1 MKAKNIFLYAA
12 LVMCLLF
19 PVSVSAKQPGRTQI
33 VENYKNFLRAKVH
46 KPIKISI
53 SYNTIGKNERKFMY
67 KWTHLENATGYEH
80 QISPDK
86 KFKKD
91 VHNQKGGPNW
101 GSATREYTCSLNDEP
116 CAHIHQ
122 NYYIRIRPVFGKY
135 HGRWSKIAICKGDL
149 NENSSK

>member
-1 MKAKNIFLYAA
+1 MKKRMILC
-12 LVMCLLF
+12 VMMMCCLLF
-19 PVSVSAKQPGRTQI
+19 PVYTSART
-33 VENYKNFLRAKVH
+33 VNYNRTENYKNFVRAVTH

-135 HGRWSKIAICKGDL
+135 HGRWSKVAICKGNR

>member
-1 MKAKNIFLYAA
+1 MKKRMILC
-12 LVMCLLF
+12 VMMMCCLLF
-19 PVSVSAKQPGRTQI
+19 PVYTSART
-33 VENYKNFLRAKVH
+33 VNYNRTENYKNFVRAVTH

-67 KWTHLENATGYEH
+67 KWTHLENTTGYEH

-86 KFKKD
+86 KLKK
-91 VHNQKGGPNW
+91 HEHKHKGGPNR
-101 GSATREYTCSLNDEP
+101 GSARREYTCSLNDEP

-135 HGRWSKIAICKGDL
+135 HGRWSKVAISKGDL
-149 NENSSK
+149 

>member
-1 MKAKNIFLYAA
+1 MKKRMILC
-12 LVMCLLF
+12 VMMMCCLLF
-19 PVSVSAKQPGRTQI
+19 PVYTSARTVKYNR
-33 VENYKNFLRAKVH
+33 VENYKNFVRAVTH

-67 KWTHLENATGYEH
+67 KWTHLENVTGYEH

-101 GSATREYTCSLNDEP
+101 GSATREYACSLNDEP

-135 HGRWSKIAICKGDL
+135 HGRWSKVAISKGDL

>member
-1 MKAKNIFLYAA
+1 MKKRMILC
-12 LVMCLLF
+12 VMMMCCLLF
-19 PVSVSAKQPGRTQI
+19 PVYTSART
-33 VENYKNFLRAKVH
+33 VNYNRTENYKNFVRAVTH

-67 KWTHLENATGYEH
+67 KWTHLENETGYEH

>member
-1 MKAKNIFLYAA
+1 MKKRMILC
-12 LVMCLLF
+12 VMMMCCLLF
-19 PVSVSAKQPGRTQI
+19 PVYTSART
-33 VENYKNFLRAKVH
+33 VNYNRTENYKNFVRAVTH

-135 HGRWSKIAICKGDL
+135 HGRWSKQG
-149 NENSSK
+149 

>member
-1 MKAKNIFLYAA
+1 MKKRMILC
-12 LVMCLLF
+12 VMMICCLLF
-19 PVSVSAKQPGRTQI
+19 PVYTSART
-33 VENYKNFLRAKVH
+33 VNYNRTENYKNFVRAVTH

-67 KWTHLENATGYEH
+67 KWTHLENTTGYEH

-135 HGRWSKIAICKGDL
+135 HGRWSKVAISKGDL
-149 NENSSK
+149 

>member
-1 MKAKNIFLYAA
+1 MKTRMILC
-12 LVMCLLF
+12 VMMMCCLLF
-19 PVSVSAKQPGRTQI
+19 PVYTSARTVKYNR
-33 VENYKNFLRAKVH
+33 VENYKNFVRAVTH

-53 SYNTIGKNERKFMY
+53 SYNTIGKKERKFMY

-91 VHNQKGGPNW
+91 VYNQNGGPNW

>member
-1 MKAKNIFLYAA
+1 MKKRMILC
-12 LVMCLLF
+12 VMMMCCLLF
-19 PVSVSAKQPGRTQI
+19 PVYTSARTVKYNR
-33 VENYKNFLRAKVH
+33 VENYKNFVRAVTH

-67 KWTHLENATGYEH
+67 KWTHLENTTGYEH

-135 HGRWSKIAICKGDL
+135 HGRWSKVAICKGDL

>member
-1 MKAKNIFLYAA
+1 MKKRMILC
-12 LVMCLLF
+12 VMMMCCLLF
-19 PVSVSAKQPGRTQI
+19 PVYTSART
-33 VENYKNFLRAKVH
+33 VNYNRTENYKNFVRAVTH

-135 HGRWSKIAICKGDL
+135 HGRWSKVVICKGNL

>member
-1 MKAKNIFLYAA
+1 MKKRMILC
-12 LVMCLLF
+12 VMMMCCLLF
-19 PVSVSAKQPGRTQI
+19 PVYTSART
-33 VENYKNFLRAKVH
+33 VNYNRTENYKNFVRAVTH

-67 KWTHLENATGYEH
+67 KWTHLENTTGYEH

-101 GSATREYTCSLNDEP
+101 GSATREYACSLNDEP

-135 HGRWSKIAICKGDL
+135 HGRWSKVAICKGDL

>member
-1 MKAKNIFLYAA
+1 MKKRMILC
-12 LVMCLLF
+12 VMMMCCLLF
-19 PVSVSAKQPGRTQI
+19 PVYTSARTVKYNR
-33 VENYKNFLRAKVH
+33 VENYKNFVRAVTH

-67 KWTHLENATGYEH
+67 KWTHLENTTGYEH

-135 HGRWSKIAICKGDL
+135 HGRWSKVVISKGDL
-149 NENSSK
+149 

>member
-1 MKAKNIFLYAA
+1 MKKRMILC
-12 LVMCLLF
+12 VMMMCCLLF
-19 PVSVSAKQPGRTQI
+19 PVYTSART
-33 VENYKNFLRAKVH
+33 VNYNRTENYKNFVRAVTH

-67 KWTHLENATGYEH
+67 KWTHLENTTGYEH

-122 NYYIRIRPVFGKY
+122 NYYIRVRPLFGKY
-135 HGRWSKIAICKGDL
+135 HGRWSKVAICKGDL

>member
-1 MKAKNIFLYAA
+1 MKKRMILC
-12 LVMCLLF
+12 VMMMCCLLF
-19 PVSVSAKQPGRTQI
+19 PVYTSARTVKYNR
-33 VENYKNFLRAKVH
+33 VENYKNFVRAVTH

-67 KWTHLENATGYEH
+67 KWTHLENTTGYEH

-101 GSATREYTCSLNDEP
+101 GSATREYACSLNDEP
-116 CAHIHQ
+116 CAHIYQ

-135 HGRWSKIAICKGDL
+135 HGRWSKVAICKGDL

>member
-1 MKAKNIFLYAA
+1 MKKRMILC
-12 LVMCLLF
+12 VMMMCCLLF
-19 PVSVSAKQPGRTQI
+19 PVYTSARTVKYNR
-33 VENYKNFLRAKVH
+33 VENYKNFVRAVTH

-53 SYNTIGKNERKFMY
+53 EYNTIAKNERKYMY
-67 KWTHLENATGYEH
+67 KWTHVQGATGYEH
-80 QISPDK
+80 QVSPDK

-122 NYYIRIRPVFGKY
+122 NYYIRARPLFGKY
-135 HGRWSKIAICKGDL
+135 HGRWSKVAICKGNL

>member
-1 MKAKNIFLYAA
+1 MKKRMILC
-12 LVMCLLF
+12 VMMMCCLLF
-19 PVSVSAKQPGRTQI
+19 PVYTSARTVKYNR
-33 VENYKNFLRAKVH
+33 VENYKNFVRAVTH

-67 KWTHLENATGYEH
+67 KWTHLENVTGYEH
-80 QISPDK
+80 QVSPDK

-116 CAHIHQ
+116 CTHIHQ

-135 HGRWSKIAICKGDL
+135 HGRWSKVAICKGDL

>member
-1 MKAKNIFLYAA
+1 MKKRMILC
-12 LVMCLLF
+12 VMMMCCLLF
-19 PVSVSAKQPGRTQI
+19 PVYTSARTVKYNR
-33 VENYKNFLRAKVH
+33 VENYKNFVRAVTH

-67 KWTHLENATGYEH
+67 KWTHLENTTGYEH

-122 NYYIRIRPVFGKY
+122 NYYIRIRPLFGKY
-135 HGRWSKIAICKGDL
+135 HGRWSKIAISKGDL
-149 NENSSK
+149 

>member
-1 MKAKNIFLYAA
+1 MKKRMILC
-12 LVMCLLF
+12 VMMMCCLLF
-19 PVSVSAKQPGRTQI
+19 PVYTSART
-33 VENYKNFLRAKVH
+33 VNYNRTENYKNFVRAVTH

-135 HGRWSKIAICKGDL
+135 HGRWSKIAIRKGDL

>member
-1 MKAKNIFLYAA
+1 MNKRMILC
-12 LVMCLLF
+12 VMMMCCLLF
-19 PVSVSAKQPGRTQI
+19 PVYTSARTVKYNR
-33 VENYKNFLRAKVH
+33 VENYNNFVRAVTH

-67 KWTHLENATGYEH
+67 KWTHLENVTGYEH

-101 GSATREYTCSLNDEP
+101 GSATREYACSLNDEP

-135 HGRWSKIAICKGDL
+135 HGRWSKVAISKGDL
-149 NENSSK
+149 

>member
-1 MKAKNIFLYAA
+1 MKKRMILC
-12 LVMCLLF
+12 VMMMCCLLF
-19 PVSVSAKQPGRTQI
+19 PVYTSART
-33 VENYKNFLRAKVH
+33 VNYNRTENYKNFVRAVTH

-101 GSATREYTCSLNDEP
+101 GSATREYTCSLMTNR
-116 CAHIHQ
+116 AHIF
-122 NYYIRIRPVFGKY
+122 I
-135 HGRWSKIAICKGDL
+135 KIITSASVPYS
-149 NENSSK
+149 ENTTAGGVK

>member
-1 MKAKNIFLYAA
+1 MKKRMILC
-12 LVMCLLF
+12 VMMMCCLLF
-19 PVSVSAKQPGRTQI
+19 PVYTSARTVKYNR
-33 VENYKNFLRAKVH
+33 VENYKNFVRAVTH

-67 KWTHLENATGYEH
+67 KWTHLENVTGYEH

-122 NYYIRIRPVFGKY
+122 NYYIRARPLFGKY
-135 HGRWSKIAICKGDL
+135 HGRWSKVAICKGDL

>member
-1 MKAKNIFLYAA
+1 MKKRMILC
-12 LVMCLLF
+12 VMMMCCLLF
-19 PVSVSAKQPGRTQI
+19 PVYTSARTVKYNR
-33 VENYKNFLRAKVH
+33 VENYKNFVRAVTH

-67 KWTHLENATGYEH
+67 KWTHLENVTGYEH

-101 GSATREYTCSLNDEP
+101 GSATREYACSLNDEP

-122 NYYIRIRPVFGKY
+122 NYYIRARPLFGKY
-135 HGRWSKIAICKGDL
+135 HGRWSKVAICKGDL

>member
-1 MKAKNIFLYAA
+1 MKKRMILC
-12 LVMCLLF
+12 VIMMCCLLF
-19 PVSVSAKQPGRTQI
+19 PVYTSART
-33 VENYKNFLRAKVH
+33 VNYNCTENYKNFVRAVTH

-135 HGRWSKIAICKGDL
+135 HGRWSKVAISKGDL
-149 NENSSK
+149 

>member
-1 MKAKNIFLYAA
+1 MKKRMILC
-12 LVMCLLF
+12 VMMMCCLLF
-19 PVSVSAKQPGRTQI
+19 PVYTSARTVNYNR
-33 VENYKNFLRAKVH
+33 VENYKNFVRAVTH

-101 GSATREYTCSLNDEP
+101 GSATREYACSLNDEP

-135 HGRWSKIAICKGDL
+135 HGRWSKVAISKGDL
-149 NENSSK
+149 

>member
-1 MKAKNIFLYAA
+1 MKKRMILC
-12 LVMCLLF
+12 VMMMCCLLF
-19 PVSVSAKQPGRTQI
+19 PVYTSART
-33 VENYKNFLRAKVH
+33 VNYNRTENYKNFVRAVTH

-67 KWTHLENATGYEH
+67 KWTHLENTTGYEH

-91 VHNQKGGPNW
+91 VHNQKGGSNW

-135 HGRWSKIAICKGDL
+135 HGRWSKVAICKGDL

>member
-1 MKAKNIFLYAA
+1 MKKRMILC
-12 LVMCLLF
+12 VMMMCCLLF
-19 PVSVSAKQPGRTQI
+19 PVYTSART
-33 VENYKNFLRAKVH
+33 VNYNRTENYKNFVRAVTH

-101 GSATREYTCSLNDEP
+101 GSATREYTCNLNDEP

-135 HGRWSKIAICKGDL
+135 HGRWSKVAICKGDL

>member
-1 MKAKNIFLYAA
+1 MKKRMILC
-12 LVMCLLF
+12 VMMMCCLLF
-19 PVSVSAKQPGRTQI
+19 PVYTSART
-33 VENYKNFLRAKVH
+33 VNYNRTENYKNFVRAVTH

-67 KWTHLENATGYEH
+67 KWTHLENVTGYEH

-101 GSATREYTCSLNDEP
+101 GSATREYTCNLNDEP

-135 HGRWSKIAICKGDL
+135 HGRWSKVAICKGDL

>member
-1 MKAKNIFLYAA
+1 MKKRMILC
-12 LVMCLLF
+12 VMMMCCLLF
-19 PVSVSAKQPGRTQI
+19 PVYTSARTVKYNR
-33 VENYKNFLRAKVH
+33 VENYKNFVRAVTH

-67 KWTHLENATGYEH
+67 KWTHLENVTGYEH

-101 GSATREYTCSLNDEP
+101 GSATREYACSLNDEP
-116 CAHIHQ
+116 CTHIHQ

-135 HGRWSKIAICKGDL
+135 HGRWSKVAICKGDL

>member
-1 MKAKNIFLYAA
+1 MKKRMILC
-12 LVMCLLF
+12 VMMMCCLLF
-19 PVSVSAKQPGRTQI
+19 PVYTSARTVKYNR
-33 VENYKNFLRAKVH
+33 VENYKNFVRAVTH

-67 KWTHLENATGYEH
+67 KWTHLENTTGYEH

-101 GSATREYTCSLNDEP
+101 GSAMREYACSLNDEP

-122 NYYIRIRPVFGKY
+122 NYYIRVRPLFGKY
-135 HGRWSKIAICKGDL
+135 HGRWSKVAICKGDL

>member
-1 MKAKNIFLYAA
+1 MKKRMILC
-12 LVMCLLF
+12 VMMMCCLLF
-19 PVSVSAKQPGRTQI
+19 PVYTSART
-33 VENYKNFLRAKVH
+33 VNYNRTENYKNFVRAVTH

-122 NYYIRIRPVFGKY
+122 NYYICIRPVFGKY
-135 HGRWSKIAICKGDL
+135 HGRWSKVAICKGNL

>member
-1 MKAKNIFLYAA
+1 MKKRMILC
-12 LVMCLLF
+12 VMMMCCLLF
-19 PVSVSAKQPGRTQI
+19 PVYTSART
-33 VENYKNFLRAKVH
+33 VNYNRTENYKNFVRAVTH

-91 VHNQKGGPNW
+91 VHTQKGGPNW

-135 HGRWSKIAICKGDL
+135 HGRWSKVAICKGNL

>member
-1 MKAKNIFLYAA
+1 MKKRMILC
-12 LVMCLLF
+12 VMMMCCLLF
-19 PVSVSAKQPGRTQI
+19 PVYTSART
-33 VENYKNFLRAKVH
+33 VNYNRTENYKNFVRAVTH

-101 GSATREYTCSLNDEP
+101 GSATREYACSLNDEP

-135 HGRWSKIAICKGDL
+135 HGRWSKVAICKGDL

>member
-1 MKAKNIFLYAA
+1 MKKRMILC
-12 LVMCLLF
+12 VMMMCCLLF
-19 PVSVSAKQPGRTQI
+19 PVYTSART
-33 VENYKNFLRAKVH
+33 VNYNRTENYKNFVRAVTH

-67 KWTHLENATGYEH
+67 KWTHLENTTGYEH

-101 GSATREYTCSLNDEP
+101 GSATREYTCRLNDEP

-135 HGRWSKIAICKGDL
+135 HGRWSKVAISKGDL
-149 NENSSK
+149 

>member
-1 MKAKNIFLYAA
+1 MKKRMILC
-12 LVMCLLF
+12 VMMMCCLLF
-19 PVSVSAKQPGRTQI
+19 PVYTSARTVKYNR
-33 VENYKNFLRAKVH
+33 VENYKNFVRAVTH

-67 KWTHLENATGYEH
+67 KWTHLENVTGYEH

-149 NENSSK
+149 NENSSE

>member
-1 MKAKNIFLYAA
+1 MKKRMILC
-12 LVMCLLF
+12 VMMMCCLLF
-19 PVSVSAKQPGRTQI
+19 PVYTSART
-33 VENYKNFLRAKVH
+33 VNYNRTENYKNFVRAVTH

-135 HGRWSKIAICKGDL
+135 HGRWSKVAIYKGNL

>member
-1 MKAKNIFLYAA
+1 MKKRMILC
-12 LVMCLLF
+12 VMMMCCLLF
-19 PVSVSAKQPGRTQI
+19 PVYTSART
-33 VENYKNFLRAKVH
+33 VNYNRTENYKNFVRAVTH

-67 KWTHLENATGYEH
+67 KWTHLENATGYER

-135 HGRWSKIAICKGDL
+135 HGRWSKVAICKGNL

>member
-1 MKAKNIFLYAA
+1 MKKRMILC
-12 LVMCLLF
+12 VMMMCCLLF
-19 PVSVSAKQPGRTQI
+19 PVYTSARTMNYNRT
-33 VENYKNFLRAKVH
+33 ENYKNFVRAVTH

-91 VHNQKGGPNW
+91 VHNQKGGPDW

-135 HGRWSKIAICKGDL
+135 HGRWSKVAISKGDL
-149 NENSSK
+149 

>member
-1 MKAKNIFLYAA
+1 MKKRMILC
-12 LVMCLLF
+12 VMMMCCLLF
-19 PVSVSAKQPGRTQI
+19 PVYTSART
-33 VENYKNFLRAKVH
+33 VNYNRTENYKNFVRAVTH

-67 KWTHLENATGYEH
+67 KWTHLENTTGYEH

-101 GSATREYTCSLNDEP
+101 GTATREYTCSLNDEP

-135 HGRWSKIAICKGDL
+135 HGRWSKVAICKGDL

>member
-1 MKAKNIFLYAA
+1 MKKRMILC
-12 LVMCLLF
+12 VMMMCCLLF
-19 PVSVSAKQPGRTQI
+19 PVYTSART
-33 VENYKNFLRAKVH
+33 VNYNRTENYKNFVRAVTH

-67 KWTHLENATGYEH
+67 KWTHLENVTGYEH

-135 HGRWSKIAICKGDL
+135 HGRWSKVAICKGDL